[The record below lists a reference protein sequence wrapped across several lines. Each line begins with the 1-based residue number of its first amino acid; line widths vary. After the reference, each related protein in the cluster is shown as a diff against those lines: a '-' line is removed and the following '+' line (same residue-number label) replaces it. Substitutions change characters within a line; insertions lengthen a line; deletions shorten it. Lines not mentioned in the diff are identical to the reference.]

1 LPDTLFLAC
10 PISPTIRSRNAA
22 MVNYFFLDNK
32 MVKMESGNSSVSP
45 NIFWIDLINPTEDE
59 IHQVEKDFR
68 VELFTKQESEEIES
82 SSKYVETEDEIGINL
97 NFLIPENNTFSSEPV
112 SFILK
117 DKILITQRSREFRS
131 FSETYRKLRAIKP
144 VDGEDIFLTIL
155 ETRIDYD
162 ADLIEHVTDRITE
175 ISKQMI
181 GDKDPNRE
189 LLLKITALQE
199 TTIAIRE
206 NIVEKQRII
215 SSLLKSKMFPKEDY
229 ENMRIMIKDVGSLL
243 DHTSFNFER
252 LEFLQNTF
260 LGLID
265 MEQNRVIKIFTVVT
279 VIFMPPTLIASAYGM
294 NFKFMPELD
303 QLWGYPFAI
312 LLMILSSAMTLL
324 FFRRKKWL

>member
-1 LPDTLFLAC
+1 
-10 PISPTIRSRNAA
+10 

-32 MVKMESGNSSVSP
+32 VVKMASGDSSAGP
-45 NIFWIDLINPTEDE
+45 NIFWIDLINATDDE
-59 IHQVEKDFR
+59 KHQVERDFR
-68 VELFTKQESEEIES
+68 VELFTEQESEEIES

-97 NFLIPENNTFSSEPV
+97 NFLVQEKGVFCNEPV
-112 SFILK
+112 SFIIK
-117 DKILITQRSREFRS
+117 DKILITQRSQEFRS
-131 FSETYRKLRAIKP
+131 FSETYRKMRAIKP
-144 VDGEDIFLTIL
+144 VDGDDVFLTIL

-162 ADLIEHVTDRITE
+162 ADLIESITDKITA
-175 ISKQMI
+175 ISKQLV

-199 TTIAIRE
+199 STITIRE
-206 NIVEKQRII
+206 NIVEKQRIL
-215 SSLLKSKMFPKEDY
+215 SSMLKSKLFPKEDY

-260 LGLID
+260 LGLVD

-279 VIFMPPTLIASAYGM
+279 VIFMPPTLIASLYGM

-303 QLWGYPFAI
+303 KIWGYPFAI
-312 LLMILSSAMTLL
+312 LLMILSSTVTLL

>member
-1 LPDTLFLAC
+1 
-10 PISPTIRSRNAA
+10 

-32 MVKMESGNSSVSP
+32 VVKMESGNSSVSP
-45 NIFWIDLINPTEDE
+45 NIFWIDLINPTDE
-59 IHQVEKDFR
+59 EKYQVERDFR

-97 NFLIPENNTFSSEPV
+97 NFLIQEGDNFLNEPV
-112 SFILK
+112 SFIIK
-117 DKILITQRSREFRS
+117 DKILITQRTHEYRS

-144 VDGEDIFLTIL
+144 VDGDDVFLTIL
-155 ETRIDYD
+155 ETRIDFD
-162 ADLIEHVTDRITE
+162 ADLIETITDKISA
-175 ISKQMI
+175 ISKEMI
-181 GDKDPNRE
+181 GNKEPNRE

-199 TTIAIRE
+199 STIAIRE
-206 NIVEKQRII
+206 NIVEKQRIL

-229 ENMRIMIKDVGSLL
+229 ANMRIMIKDIGSLL

-260 LGLID
+260 LGLVD

-294 NFKFMPELD
+294 NFRFMPELE
-303 QLWGYPFAI
+303 QIWGYPFAI
-312 LLMILSSAMTLL
+312 LLMILSSASTLY

>member
-1 LPDTLFLAC
+1 
-10 PISPTIRSRNAA
+10 
-22 MVNYFFLDNK
+22 MVNYFYLDNK
-32 MVKMESGNSSVSP
+32 IVKMESGNSSVSP
-45 NIFWIDLINPTEDE
+45 NIFWIDLINPTEE
-59 IHQVEKDFR
+59 EVRQVEKDFR

-97 NFLIPENNTFSSEPV
+97 NFLVPENNTFANEPV

-117 DKILITQRSREFRS
+117 DKILFTQRSHEFRS
-131 FSETYRKLRAIKP
+131 FTETYRKLRAIKP

-155 ETRIDYD
+155 ETRIDSD
-162 ADLIEHVTDRITE
+162 ADLIESITDRISE

-189 LLLKITALQE
+189 LLLKITTLQE
-199 TTIAIRE
+199 STIAIRE

-215 SSLLKSKMFPKEDY
+215 SSMLKSKMFPKEDH

-260 LGLID
+260 LGLVD

-303 QLWGYPFAI
+303 EIWGYAFAI
-312 LLMILSSAMTLL
+312 LLMILASAMTLF

>member
-1 LPDTLFLAC
+1 
-10 PISPTIRSRNAA
+10 

-32 MVKMESGNSSVSP
+32 LVKMVSGDSSAGP
-45 NIFWIDLINPTEDE
+45 NIFWIDLINATDDE
-59 IHQVEKDFR
+59 KHQVERDFN

-97 NFLIPENNTFSSEPV
+97 NFLIQEKNSFSIEPV

-131 FSETYRKLRAIKP
+131 FSETYRKMRAIKP
-144 VDGEDIFLTIL
+144 LDGDDIFLTIL

-162 ADLIEHVTDRITE
+162 ADLIEHITDKITE
-175 ISKQMI
+175 ITKQMI

-189 LLLKITALQE
+189 LLLKITSLQE

-206 NIVEKQRII
+206 NIVEKQRIL

-260 LGLID
+260 LGLVD

-279 VIFMPPTLIASAYGM
+279 VIFMPPTLIASMYGM

-303 QLWGYPFAI
+303 EVWGYPFAL
-312 LLMILSSAMTLL
+312 LLMLLSSAMTLL

>member
-1 LPDTLFLAC
+1 
-10 PISPTIRSRNAA
+10 

-32 MVKMESGNSSVSP
+32 LVKMVSGDSSAGP
-45 NIFWIDLINPTEDE
+45 NIFWIDLINATDDE
-59 IHQVEKDFR
+59 KHQVERDFN

-97 NFLIPENNTFSSEPV
+97 NFLIQEKNSFSIEPV

-131 FSETYRKLRAIKP
+131 FSETYRKMRGIKP
-144 VDGEDIFLTIL
+144 LDGGDIFLTIL

-162 ADLIEHVTDRITE
+162 ADLIEHITDKITE
-175 ISKQMI
+175 ITKQMI

-189 LLLKITALQE
+189 LLLKITSMQE
-199 TTIAIRE
+199 TTITIRE
-206 NIVEKQRII
+206 NIVEKQRIL
-215 SSLLKSKMFPKEDY
+215 SSMLKSKMFPKEDY

-260 LGLID
+260 LGLVD

-279 VIFMPPTLIASAYGM
+279 VIFMPPTLIASLYGM
-294 NFKFMPELD
+294 NFKFMPELEEI
-303 QLWGYPFAI
+303 WGYPFAL
-312 LLMILSSAMTLL
+312 LLMLLSSAMTLL

>member
-1 LPDTLFLAC
+1 
-10 PISPTIRSRNAA
+10 

-32 MVKMESGNSSVSP
+32 MVKMASGNSSVSP
-45 NIFWIDLINPTEDE
+45 NIFWIDLINPTDE
-59 IHQVEKDFR
+59 EKHQVEKDFR

-97 NFLIPENNTFSSEPV
+97 NFLIQESDNFVSEPV
-112 SFILK
+112 SFIIK
-117 DKILITQRSREFRS
+117 DKILITQRTHEFRS

-144 VDGEDIFLTIL
+144 VDGDDIFLTIL
-155 ETRIDYD
+155 ETRIDFD
-162 ADLIEHVTDRITE
+162 ADFIEIITDKISA

-181 GDKDPNRE
+181 GDKDPNKE

-199 TTIAIRE
+199 STITIRE
-206 NIVEKQRII
+206 NIVEKQRVL

-229 ENMRIMIKDVGSLL
+229 ENMRIMIKDIGSLL

-260 LGLID
+260 LGLVD

-294 NFKFMPELD
+294 NFKYMPELG
-303 QLWGYPFAI
+303 QIWGYPFAI
-312 LLMILSSAMTLL
+312 LLMILSSTMTLL
-324 FFRRKKWL
+324 FFRSKKWL

>member
-1 LPDTLFLAC
+1 
-10 PISPTIRSRNAA
+10 
-22 MVNYFFLDNK
+22 
-32 MVKMESGNSSVSP
+32 
-45 NIFWIDLINPTEDE
+45 
-59 IHQVEKDFR
+59 
-68 VELFTKQESEEIES
+68 
-82 SSKYVETEDEIGINL
+82 
-97 NFLIPENNTFSSEPV
+97 
-112 SFILK
+112 
-117 DKILITQRSREFRS
+117 
-131 FSETYRKLRAIKP
+131 LRAIKP

-162 ADLIEHVTDRITE
+162 ADLIESITDRISD
-175 ISKQMI
+175 ISKHMI
-181 GDKDPNRE
+181 REKDPNRD

-215 SSLLKSKMFPKEDY
+215 SSLLKSKMFPKEDH

-260 LGLID
+260 LGLVD

-303 QLWGYPFAI
+303 QVWGYPFAI
-312 LLMILSSAMTLL
+312 LLMIMSSATTLL

>member
-1 LPDTLFLAC
+1 
-10 PISPTIRSRNAA
+10 
-22 MVNYFFLDNK
+22 MVNYFYFENRT
-32 MVKMESGNSSVSP
+32 VKMETGNSAVSS
-45 NIFWIDLINPTEDE
+45 NIFWIDLIKPSAEE
-59 IHQVEKDFR
+59 IQQVEREFR

-97 NFLIPENNTFSSEPV
+97 NFLIQDQDAFYNEPV

-117 DKILITQRSREFRS
+117 DRILFTQRSQDFRS
-131 FSETYRKLRAIKP
+131 FTETYRKVRAIKP
-144 VDGEDIFLTIL
+144 MDGSDIFLTIL
-155 ETRIDYD
+155 ETRIDFD
-162 ADLIEHVTDRITE
+162 ADLIENVTDKISL
-175 ISKQMI
+175 ISKKMI
-181 GDKDPNRE
+181 GDKDPSRD
-189 LLLKITALQE
+189 LLLAITALQE
-199 TTIAIRE
+199 STIAIRE

-260 LGLID
+260 LGLVD

-294 NFKFMPELD
+294 NFRYMPELE
-303 QLWGYPFAI
+303 QMWGYPFAV
-312 LLMILSSAMTLL
+312 LLMILSSAMTLM
-324 FFRRKKWL
+324 FFKRKKWL